1 MGGPLDER
9 RPEPPARP
17 GPKHGGGGL
26 KMPDGEAPE
35 IGRKRGFGDYFP
47 RKMNFFRRFW
57 NFSPF
62 LKTAFEGLET
72 NFSPFA
78 FSGEKIQFE
87 HICGAKSKGVRAG
100 GNNFSEKGEK
110 IPPPGSKRVE

>member
-1 MGGPLDER
+1 
-9 RPEPPARP
+9 
-17 GPKHGGGGL
+17 
-26 KMPDGEAPE
+26 
-35 IGRKRGFGDYFP
+35 
-47 RKMNFFRRFW
+47 MNFFRRFW